1 MELSIFELKTASVA
15 GVASKTGSSDGKPAG
30 EGFSSVFEGCVNGC
44 AGDDTPAEVSAVA
57 VDAATGES
65 VKVTPELEGA
75 MTKASV
81 EVEKPFF
88 QDIKVED
95 NAALTN
101 NSVKTALEA
110 VSAATVTPKA
120 ESSRVVVNTMA
131 RVESGVDTVETDE
144 GFLIE
149 KTPADT
155 AKVINPDSAPVAG
168 SLFADVK
175 TTASIEDED
184 AGPLGKKIGEKTVG
198 QKKTV
203 KYGVKTEELAEEN
216 DLDEKEQGADSAQGR
231 RGTVMAGLS
240 PEVAKTVASNS
251 NWKAAVNASVV
262 KPSDRGN
269 ETAAAGVE
277 STTGSGSGATEEK
290 SKLDEAVTGKARA
303 AFVIGALDTPASV
316 KSAVV
321 SAVNAAPEVVKSTAV
336 KDIQD
341 TSKEAV
347 GRDGDSKGK
356 DAAKTAAADKKEVA
370 GAFISVKTETADK
383 SADADIELKKTLSP
397 ASTEPLHENAVLKA
411 HTDQPAE
418 TRVAAAQAESTE
430 ANRVDGN
437 TIEQS
442 RTTPVASYADGARQ
456 DLSLNN
462 EGKSG
467 GNETGRKTG
476 DGSFAHGVQ
485 HISGDKPG
493 IDTQTIKPVE
503 HARPEAVFEK
513 LSTGVRM
520 SLAGN
525 NKDVSIS
532 LSPEHLG
539 SMHIKMSVEDSSVKA
554 RIIVESEAAKVVL
567 DSDSGK
573 LREVFARHGLTL
585 DRYSVELSTNAFQGG
600 SSQFAGNPSG
610 QPHYGGRGYHSTN
623 FQGPEATSD
632 TTTYRQ
638 TENTRRA
645 SGGVDIFV

>member
-1 MELSIFELKTASVA
+1 MELSIFELKTAGIA
-15 GVASKTGSSDGKPAG
+15 GVASKTGSTAGKPGG
-30 EGFSSVFEGCVNGC
+30 EGFSSFFEGCVNGC
-44 AGDDTPAEVSAVA
+44 GGDDKPAEVSAGA
-57 VDAATGES
+57 VDAAAGES

-75 MTKASV
+75 MTKAAV
-81 EVEKPFF
+81 KVEKPLF

-95 NAALTN
+95 NATLPNT
-101 NSVKTALEA
+101 SVKTDLEA
-110 VSAATVTPKA
+110 ISAGADTPKA
-120 ESSRVVVNTMA
+120 ETSKVVVSTMA
-131 RVESGVDTVETDE
+131 RLESGADTVETGE

-149 KTPADT
+149 KTPSDT

-168 SLFADVK
+168 SAFANVK
-175 TTASIEDED
+175 TTAYVEDED
-184 AGPLGKKIGEKTVG
+184 AGPLGKKIGEKTAG

-203 KYGVKTEELAEEN
+203 KYGVKTEERAEEK
-216 DLDEKEQGADSAQGR
+216 DMDEKEQSADRAQGC
-231 RGTVMAGLS
+231 RGAVMAGLS
-240 PEVAKTVASNS
+240 PEAAKPVAPSPAG
-251 NWKAAVNASVV
+251 KAAVNASVV

-269 ETAAAGVE
+269 ETTTAAVE
-277 STTGSGSGATEEK
+277 SATGSMSSATDEK
-290 SKLDEAVTGKARA
+290 SKLDEEVTGKARA
-303 AFVIGALDTPASV
+303 ALVIGALDTPASV
-316 KSAVV
+316 RSAVV
-321 SAVNAAPEVVKSTAV
+321 SAVNAAPEVVKGAAV
-336 KDIQD
+336 KDTQD

-356 DAAKTAAADKKEVA
+356 DNAKTATANKNEVA
-370 GAFISVKTETADK
+370 GAFVPVKTETADK
-383 SADADIELKKTLSP
+383 SSNADIEMEKPLPPT
-397 ASTEPLHENAVLKA
+397 STQPLHENAGLKA
-411 HTDQPAE
+411 HMDQPAE
-418 TRVAAAQAESTE
+418 TRVAAARAESTE
-430 ANRVDGN
+430 ANRVDNN
-437 TIEQS
+437 TIEHS

-456 DLSLNN
+456 DLSRNN
-462 EGKSG
+462 DEKSG
-467 GNETGRKTG
+467 GNETGSKTG
-476 DGSFAHGVQ
+476 DGSVAHGVQ
-485 HISGDKPG
+485 HISGDKPV
-493 IDTQTIKPVE
+493 IDTQTIKPAE

-539 SMHIKMSVEDSSVKA
+539 SMHIKLSVEDSSVKA

-600 SSQFAGNPSG
+600 ASQFAGSPSG

-623 FQGPEATSD
+623 FQGPEAASD
-632 TTTYRQ
+632 ATTYRQ

>member
-1 MELSIFELKTASVA
+1 MELSMFELKTAGIVS
-15 GVASKTGSSDGKPAG
+15 VASKTGSSDGKPAG

-44 AGDDTPAEVSAVA
+44 AGEDSPSEVSAVA
-57 VDAATGES
+57 VGAGES
-65 VKVTPELEGA
+65 VKLTPELEGA

-81 EVEKPFF
+81 KAEKPLF
-88 QDIKVED
+88 QAIKVED
-95 NAALTN
+95 NAALPNT
-101 NSVKTALEA
+101 SVKTSPEA
-110 VSAATVTPKA
+110 ISVGADTPKA
-120 ESSRVVVNTMA
+120 ETPKVVMTH
-131 RVESGVDTVETDE
+131 VESGEDTVETGE

-155 AKVINPDSAPVAG
+155 AKVINPDSAPAAG
-168 SLFADVK
+168 SVLADVK
-175 TTASIEDED
+175 TTATVEDED
-184 AGPLGKKIGEKTVG
+184 AGSFGKKIGEKTAG
-198 QKKTV
+198 QKKTM
-203 KYGVKTEELAEEN
+203 KYGVKTEERAEEK
-216 DLDEKEQGADSAQGR
+216 DMDEKDQGTDSTQVHR
-231 RGTVMAGLS
+231 DTVMAGLS
-240 PEVAKTVASNS
+240 PEATKTVAPSANK
-251 NWKAAVNASVV
+251 KAAVNASVI
-262 KPSDRGN
+262 KSSDRGN
-269 ETAAAGVE
+269 ETAAAAVE
-277 STTGSGSGATEEK
+277 SATGSGSGATEEK
-290 SKLDEAVTGKARA
+290 SKLDEAVTGNARA

-321 SAVNAAPEVVKSTAV
+321 SAVNMAPEVVKGETV
-336 KDIQD
+336 KDTQD
-341 TSKEAV
+341 TGKEAV
-347 GRDGDSKGK
+347 GRDGDSKEK
-356 DAAKTAAADKKEVA
+356 DAAKTAAANKKEVA
-370 GAFISVKTETADK
+370 GAFVPVKTETADK
-383 SADADIELKKTLSP
+383 SSDADIEIKKPLSA

-411 HTDQPAE
+411 HTERPAE
-418 TRVAAAQAESTE
+418 TMVAAARAESTE

-437 TIEQS
+437 TTEQS

-456 DLSLNN
+456 DLSRNN
-462 EGKSG
+462 DEKSG
-467 GNETGRKTG
+467 GNETWRKTG
-476 DGSFAHGVQ
+476 ADSVAHGVQ
-485 HISGDKPG
+485 HISADKPG
-493 IDTQTIKPVE
+493 LDTQTIKPVE

-539 SMHIKMSVEDSSVKA
+539 SMHIKLSVEDSSVKA

-600 SSQFAGNPSG
+600 SSQFAGSPSG

-623 FQGPEATSD
+623 FQGPEAASD